1 MTALIIGAAVLGAA
15 LGRPFEFLILAP
27 LTATIALIIFLELP
41 FWPHSALP
49 KAIQFDEGS
58 PRDLRGFG
66 SCERQFWRREPGPRR
81 LNRVLH
87 GQLIREKPNRHP

>member
-41 FWPHSALP
+41 FWPHSPLP
-49 KAIQFDEGS
+49 KAVQFLALTVSLQFGYTLIMWLQCVRALLRRHINIRPMPITES
-58 PRDLRGFG
+58 PEALR
-66 SCERQFWRREPGPRR
+66 
-81 LNRVLH
+81 
-87 GQLIREKPNRHP
+87 